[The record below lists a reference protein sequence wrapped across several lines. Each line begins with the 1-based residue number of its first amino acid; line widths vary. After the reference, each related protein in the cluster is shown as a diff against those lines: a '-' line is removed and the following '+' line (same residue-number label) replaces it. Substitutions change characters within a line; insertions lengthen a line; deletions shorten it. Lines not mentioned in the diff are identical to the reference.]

1 MNIINFRNRGNLKI
15 TGDIKI
21 NGTSI
26 HSPEAIA
33 SISGYVQQ
41 EDMFIGF
48 LKVKEQ
54 LTFQAMMR
62 MDKSSTKEEK
72 KQRVEDV
79 MNDVSGFCCL
89 VNQSINLN

>member
-1 MNIINFRNRGNLKI
+1 LNIINFRNRGNLKI

-21 NGTSI
+21 NGTSVN
-26 HSPEAIA
+26 SPEAIA

-54 LTFQAMMR
+54 LTFQVLI
-62 MDKSSTKEEK
+62 K
-72 KQRVEDV
+72 
-79 MNDVSGFCCL
+79 
-89 VNQSINLN
+89 I